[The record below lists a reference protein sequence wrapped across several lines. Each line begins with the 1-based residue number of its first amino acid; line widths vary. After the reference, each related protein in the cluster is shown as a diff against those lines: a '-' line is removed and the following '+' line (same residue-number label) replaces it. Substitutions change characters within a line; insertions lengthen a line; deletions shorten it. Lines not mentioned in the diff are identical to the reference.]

1 MSERTEQTAFF
12 SAIEQLRTLYPWSA
26 EDLHWIHASLN
37 GTWMRSKHQAVSSLR
52 EGLTPGIWD
61 IFWPL
66 KTKEYPG
73 LYIEMKLEYNK
84 MTDTQERFKNWIEP
98 QGYKVVVCKNWEEAI
113 NTVCDYAGIPRMSIT

>member
-12 SAIEQLRTLYPWSA
+12 SAVEQLRTLYPDRA

-37 GTWMRSKHQAVSSLR
+37 GTWMRSGKLAAMSKR

-66 KTKEYPG
+66 RTEEYPG
-73 LYIEMKLEYNK
+73 LYIEMKIGKNK
-84 MTDTQERFKNWIEP
+84 LTETQRKFGAWAFEQGFRIEI
-98 QGYKVVVCKNWEEAI
+98 CRNWEEAI
-113 NTVCDYAGIPRMSIT
+113 NVVCDYAEIPRLSIT

>member
-12 SAIEQLRTLYPWSA
+12 SAAEQLRTLYPDRA

-37 GTWMRSKHQAVSSLR
+37 GTWMRSGKLAAMSKR

-66 KTKEYPG
+66 KTEYPG
-73 LYIEMKLEYNK
+73 LYIEMKLPYNK
-84 MTDTQERFKNWIEP
+84 MTETQRRFLKWIQK
-98 QGYKVVVCKNWEEAI
+98 QGFRLEICGNWEEAI
-113 NTVCDYAGIPRMSIT
+113 NVVCDYAGLPRMSVA